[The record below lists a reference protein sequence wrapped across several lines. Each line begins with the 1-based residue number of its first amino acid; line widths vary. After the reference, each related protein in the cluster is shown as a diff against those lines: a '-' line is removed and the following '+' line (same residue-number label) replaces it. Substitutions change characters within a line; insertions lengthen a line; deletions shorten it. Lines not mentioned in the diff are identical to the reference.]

1 MARVP
6 KRDPTKPMALWH
18 EELIG
23 REGAHLFARNDGDVP
38 MRITKVSVY
47 ECQNIDGGCVDY
59 DPNLVL
65 KPGEKQRLYTVVPL
79 QKSKMYRFRWRAS
92 GGPER
97 APGGSAQTQ
106 PRSMDAPVPTS
117 APASVPASA
126 SRPPLAP
133 SSAAS
138 TVESVAALTMPPPGM
153 AVRLTAEENV
163 PSTSIGNPIDTDGA
177 TISMSTAYARATSAT
192 SVVPPAK
199 VRSRRMQLS
208 GDIDARGVRGGVTLW
223 IEAVTPGG
231 NVTVES
237 PRETRVS
244 GTRKAQLAVA
254 MLIPADATKV
264 TLGVKHDGPGG
275 VIVTALKLRE
285 K

>member
-1 MARVP
+1 
-6 KRDPTKPMALWH
+6 
-18 EELIG
+18 
-23 REGAHLFARNDGDVP
+23 
-38 MRITKVSVY
+38 
-47 ECQNIDGGCVDY
+47 
-59 DPNLVL
+59 
-65 KPGEKQRLYTVVPL
+65 
-79 QKSKMYRFRWRAS
+79 
-92 GGPER
+92 
-97 APGGSAQTQ
+97 
-106 PRSMDAPVPTS
+106 
-117 APASVPASA
+117 
-126 SRPPLAP
+126 
-133 SSAAS
+133 
-138 TVESVAALTMPPPGM
+138 M

-264 TLGVKHDGPGG
+264 TLGVKLDGPGG